1 MGLGDVVGKA
11 LGGKSSGSNLE
22 DFLSHFSS
30 SEGKWINQIDPL
42 NTFDVSIKFYPTIA
56 PKKEKKES
64 TLSKIGSSLLG
75 AAKSAVKEG
84 LNSATGGL
92 VGSLMNS
99 KVDIKKLHDKYDGI
113 GQYTFIEYLASAN
126 LLVGQED
133 WIGESAG

>member
-56 PKKEKKES
+56 PKKEKK
-64 TLSKIGSSLLG
+64 
-75 AAKSAVKEG
+75 
-84 LNSATGGL
+84 
-92 VGSLMNS
+92 
-99 KVDIKKLHDKYDGI
+99 
-113 GQYTFIEYLASAN
+113 
-126 LLVGQED
+126 
-133 WIGESAG
+133 